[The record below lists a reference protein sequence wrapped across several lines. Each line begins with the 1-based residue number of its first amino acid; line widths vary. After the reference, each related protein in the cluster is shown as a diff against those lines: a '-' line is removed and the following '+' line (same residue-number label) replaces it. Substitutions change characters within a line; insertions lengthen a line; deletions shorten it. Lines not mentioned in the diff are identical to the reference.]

1 MLQKSLSNLSIEQ
14 LKTLV
19 FSMVDERLTQYKV
32 IQETP
37 NQQQLK
43 EIFDSI
49 DSHIWNPPNSA
60 PSTLQLL
67 QEDRHQ

>member
-1 MLQKSLSNLSIEQ
+1 MLQKSISNLSIEQ

-49 DSHIWNPPNSA
+49 DSHIWNPPSSA

>member
-1 MLQKSLSNLSIEQ
+1 
-14 LKTLV
+14 
-19 FSMVDERLTQYKV
+19 MVDERLTQYKV

>member
-14 LKTLV
+14 LKSLV
-19 FSMVDERLTQYKV
+19 FSIVDERLMQHKV
-32 IQETP
+32 IQETL

-43 EIFDSI
+43 ERFDSI
-49 DSHIWNPPNSA
+49 DSHIWNPPTSA